1 VVIGTLSV
9 LNTKCST
16 ELEKKLLINNQIRAS
31 KVRVIDE
38 DGKNLGVFPLE
49 EALKMAK
56 ERNLDLIQITDK
68 ADPPVCKISD
78 YGKFLYQLKKR
89 EKDKKKER
97 GGETKGI
104 RLGFNISDHDMEIRV
119 NQAKEFLEEGN
130 RVQIEMILRGR
141 EKLLENF
148 ANEKIKRFLE
158 ILESK
163 IPIKVEQ
170 ELKKVPRGFIM
181 IISKK

>member
-1 VVIGTLSV
+1 M
-9 LNTKCST
+9 
-16 ELEKKLLINNQIRAS
+16 EKKFLINNQIRAS

-38 DGKNLGVFPLE
+38 DGKNLGIFPLE
-49 EALKMAK
+49 EALKIAK

-78 YGKFLYQLKKR
+78 YGKFLYQMKKR
-89 EKDKKKER
+89 ERGKRKEK
-97 GGETKGI
+97 GGEVKGI
-104 RLGFNISDHDMEIRV
+104 RLGFNISEHDMETKA

-130 RVQIEMILRGR
+130 RIQVEMVLRGR
-141 EKLLENF
+141 EKNLTEF
-148 ANEKIKRFLE
+148 AKEKIKKFLE

-170 ELKKVPRGFIM
+170 ELKRVPRGFIM

>member
-1 VVIGTLSV
+1 
-9 LNTKCST
+9 
-16 ELEKKLLINNQIRAS
+16 LEKKFLINNQIRAS

-38 DGKNLGVFPLE
+38 NGKNLGIFSLE
-49 EALKMAK
+49 EALKIAK

-78 YGKFLYQLKKR
+78 YGKFLYQMKKR
-89 EKDKKKER
+89 ERGKRKEK
-97 GGETKGI
+97 GGEVKGI
-104 RLGFNISDHDMEIRV
+104 RLGFNISEHDMEIKA

-130 RVQIEMILRGR
+130 RIQVEMVLRGR
-141 EKLLENF
+141 EKNLTEF
-148 ANEKIKRFLE
+148 AKEKIKKFLE

-163 IPIKVEQ
+163 ITIKVEQ
-170 ELKKVPRGFIM
+170 ELKRVPRGFIM

>member
-1 VVIGTLSV
+1 
-9 LNTKCST
+9 
-16 ELEKKLLINNQIRAS
+16 LEKKFLINNQIRAS

-38 DGKNLGVFPLE
+38 SGKNLGIFPLE
-49 EALKMAK
+49 EALKIAK

-68 ADPPVCKISD
+68 AEPPVCKISD
-78 YGKFLYQLKKR
+78 YGKFLYQM
-89 EKDKKKER
+89 KKKGKGKRKEK
-97 GGETKGI
+97 GGEVKGI
-104 RLGFNISDHDMEIRV
+104 RLGFNISEHDMETKA

-130 RVQIEMILRGR
+130 RIQVEMVLRGR
-141 EKLLENF
+141 EKNLTEF
-148 ANEKIKRFLE
+148 AKEKIKKFLE

>member
-1 VVIGTLSV
+1 
-9 LNTKCST
+9 
-16 ELEKKLLINNQIRAS
+16 LEKKFLINNQIKAS

-49 EALKMAK
+49 EALKIAK
-56 ERNLDLIQITDK
+56 ERNLDLIQITDRV
-68 ADPPVCKISD
+68 DPPVCKISN
-78 YGKFLYQLKKR
+78 YGKFLYQM
-89 EKDKKKER
+89 KKKER
-97 GGETKGI
+97 GKRKEKGGEVKGI
-104 RLGFNISDHDMEIRV
+104 RLGFNISEHDMETKA

-130 RVQIEMILRGR
+130 RIQVEMVLRGR
-141 EKLLENF
+141 EKNLTEF
-148 ANEKIKRFLE
+148 AKEKIKKFLE

-170 ELKKVPRGFIM
+170 ELKRVPRGFIM

>member
-1 VVIGTLSV
+1 
-9 LNTKCST
+9 
-16 ELEKKLLINNQIRAS
+16 LEKKFLVNNQIRAS

-38 DGKNLGVFPLE
+38 SGKNLGIFSLE

-68 ADPPVCKISD
+68 ADPPVCKIFD
-78 YGKFLYQLKKR
+78 YGKFLYQM
-89 EKDKKKER
+89 KKKEKER
-97 GGETKGI
+97 KKEKGGEIKGV
-104 RLGFNISDHDMEIRV
+104 RLGFNISEHDMEIRA

-141 EKLLENF
+141 EKELTNF
-148 ANEKIKRFLE
+148 AKEKIKRFLE

-170 ELKKVPRGFIM
+170 ELKRVPRGFIM
-181 IISKK
+181 IISRK

>member
-1 VVIGTLSV
+1 
-9 LNTKCST
+9 
-16 ELEKKLLINNQIRAS
+16 LEKKFLINNQIRTS

-38 DGKNLGVFPLE
+38 DGKNLGIFSLE
-49 EALKMAK
+49 EALKIAK

-68 ADPPVCKISD
+68 TDPPVCKISD
-78 YGKFLYQLKKR
+78 YGKFIYQMKKR
-89 EKDKKKER
+89 ERGKRKEK
-97 GGETKGI
+97 GGEVKGI
-104 RLGFNISDHDMEIRV
+104 RLGFNISEHDMETKA

-130 RVQIEMILRGR
+130 RIQVEMVLRGR
-141 EKLLENF
+141 EKNLTEF
-148 ANEKIKRFLE
+148 AKEKIKKFLE

-170 ELKKVPRGFIM
+170 DLKRVPRGFIM

>member
-1 VVIGTLSV
+1 M
-9 LNTKCST
+9 
-16 ELEKKLLINNQIRAS
+16 EKKFLINNQIKAS

-49 EALKMAK
+49 EALKIAK
-56 ERNLDLIQITDK
+56 ERNLDLIQITDRV
-68 ADPPVCKISD
+68 DPPVCKISN
-78 YGKFLYQLKKR
+78 YGKFLYQM
-89 EKDKKKER
+89 KKKER
-97 GGETKGI
+97 GKRKEKGGEVKGI
-104 RLGFNISDHDMEIRV
+104 RLGFNISEHDMETKA

-130 RVQIEMILRGR
+130 RIQVEMVLRGR
-141 EKLLENF
+141 EKNLTEF
-148 ANEKIKRFLE
+148 AKEKIKKFLE

-170 ELKKVPRGFIM
+170 ELKRVPRGFIM

>member
-1 VVIGTLSV
+1 
-9 LNTKCST
+9 
-16 ELEKKLLINNQIRAS
+16 LEKKFLINNQIRAS

-38 DGKNLGVFPLE
+38 DGKNLGIFPLE
-49 EALKMAK
+49 EALKIAK

-78 YGKFLYQLKKR
+78 YGKFLYQMKKR
-89 EKDKKKER
+89 ERGKRKEK
-97 GGETKGI
+97 GGEVKGI
-104 RLGFNISDHDMEIRV
+104 RLGFNISEHDMETKA

-130 RVQIEMILRGR
+130 RIQVEMVLRGR
-141 EKLLENF
+141 EKNLTEF
-148 ANEKIKRFLE
+148 AKEKIKKFLE

-170 ELKKVPRGFIM
+170 ELKRVPRGFIM

>member
-1 VVIGTLSV
+1 
-9 LNTKCST
+9 
-16 ELEKKLLINNQIRAS
+16 LEKKFLINNQIRAS

-38 DGKNLGVFPLE
+38 SGKNLGIFPLE
-49 EALKMAK
+49 EALKIAK

-78 YGKFLYQLKKR
+78 YGKFLYQMKKR
-89 EKDKKKER
+89 ERGKRKEK
-97 GGETKGI
+97 GGEVKGI
-104 RLGFNISDHDMEIRV
+104 RLGFNISEHDMETKA

-130 RVQIEMILRGR
+130 RIQVEMVLRGR
-141 EKLLENF
+141 EKNLTEF
-148 ANEKIKRFLE
+148 AKEKIKKFLE

-170 ELKKVPRGFIM
+170 ELKRVPRGFIM